1 MCSSDLG
8 GQMQFMFSNLTA
20 ALPHIKSA
28 KLRALAVTGGKRTPI
43 ASDLPTMA
51 ESGLKGYAVES
62 WFGVFAPAGTPPDI
76 VTRLNTET
84 AIAMR
89 APEMRER
96 LAAEGADPLS
106 GSAAELTALLK
117 AEIATWAR
125 VVQLAG
131 ITPE

>member
-1 MCSSDLG
+1 
-8 GQMQFMFSNLTA
+8 
-20 ALPHIKSA
+20 
-28 KLRALAVTGGKRTPI
+28 
-43 ASDLPTMA
+43 
-51 ESGLKGYAVES
+51 
-62 WFGVFAPAGTPPDI
+62 

-106 GSAAELTALLK
+106 GSVAELTALLK